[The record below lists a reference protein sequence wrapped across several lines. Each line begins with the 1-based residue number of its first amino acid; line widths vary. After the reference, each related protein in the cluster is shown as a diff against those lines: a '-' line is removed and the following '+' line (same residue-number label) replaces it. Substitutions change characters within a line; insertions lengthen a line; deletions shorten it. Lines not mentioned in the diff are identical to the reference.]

1 MPARDKFHDVVRNA
15 LIKDGWIITDDPLT
29 LKFGK
34 TDLFVDL
41 GAEKLLAAEKKG
53 KKIAVEIK
61 SFLGK
66 SIISEAQDAI
76 GQFMMYREVL
86 LDSQPERAL
95 FLAVGK
101 ETFDIEFSE
110 NLKDLICERLKMKV
124 LIYNIE
130 TEEIEKWLI

>member
-15 LIKDGWIITDDPLT
+15 LIKEGWKITDDPLT

-61 SFLGK
+61 SFIGK
-66 SIISEAQDAI
+66 SIIAEAQDAI

-86 LDSQPERAL
+86 LDSQPERTL
-95 FLAVGK
+95 FLAVEK

-124 LIYNIE
+124 LIYNVE
-130 TEEIEKWLI
+130 TEEIEKWLT

>member
-41 GAEKLLAAEKKG
+41 GAEKLLAAEKEG
-53 KKIAVEIK
+53 KKIAIEIK

-86 LDSQPERAL
+86 LDSEA
-95 FLAVGK
+95 GTH
-101 ETFDIEFSE
+101 TFS
-110 NLKDLICERLKMKV
+110 CR
-124 LIYNIE
+124 
-130 TEEIEKWLI
+130 

>member
-15 LIKDGWIITDDPLT
+15 LIKEDWKITDDPLT

-61 SFLGK
+61 SFIGK
-66 SIISEAQDAI
+66 SIIAEAQDAI

-86 LDSQPERAL
+86 LDSQPERTL
-95 FLAVGK
+95 FLAVEK

-124 LIYNIE
+124 LIYNVE
-130 TEEIEKWLI
+130 TEEIEKWLT